1 MSFVTF
7 DWDETLVC
15 ESCGENDLIHYNLV
29 IKHRRLKV
37 YDDPDCSHWC
47 ERCCHPEPRM
57 ISVAEYQCNKEE
69 KEEENPDKY
78 EISQHQREW
87 MEKHTN
93 D

>member
-29 IKHRRLKV
+29 IKHRRLRV

-69 KEEENPDKY
+69 KEKEEEENL
-78 EISQHQREW
+78 
-87 MEKHTN
+87 
-93 D
+93 